1 MMYKTI
7 HRKLKIE
14 QHEPHWNQIWT
25 QLFLKGKHVNCSCSI
40 YDTVVLLLFTPS
52 FSRVRVMFS
61 FMCMFG
67 RSLYVILSFFFWPLC
82 CLFFDLQILI
92 TPLVS
97 PSSFYIQTVNDV
109 NRCSVS
115 IIQAMVHF
123 LYMLHIY
130 LAFFFVVSEFHIECL
145 KPCLQTKQT
154 NCPVCRRI
162 YISVPSSEF
171 QA

>member
-1 MMYKTI
+1 MFLLPI
-7 HRKLKIE
+7 WHRRATLV
-14 QHEPHWNQIWT
+14 H
-25 QLFLKGKHVNCSCSI
+25 
-40 YDTVVLLLFTPS
+40 PS

-115 IIQAMVHF
+115 IYSSYGAF
-123 LYMLHIY
+123 LIHVTLTHLFSI
-130 LAFFFVVSEFHIECL
+130 FFVVSEFHIECL

-171 QA
+171 QV